1 MKRLKL
7 TVCLLFVCL
16 GIGFELSR
24 NWTASGQTTS
34 LTAPTGF
41 SATDNLYNS
50 KVGLYWDAVRGA
62 NFYRIFRSQVNDPA
76 GAVDIGGT
84 PANSF
89 FDLNAPQGQQF
100 FYWVRAENGA
110 NTSGFSLSDAGVR
123 AIGQQQG
130 PVPPLEPPPVP
141 PGNPVTAAK
150 TYLGKVL
157 FWDEQLSSTRTVSC
171 GSCHHS
177 GNGGTD
183 PRSATSPA
191 LSTNAGPDQLFNTA
205 DDITGSAG
213 VPANN
218 ADGTYTSSSFGFNDQ
233 VTGRKSVSYIN
244 AGYAPVL
251 FWDGRATGLF
261 RDPITNA
268 TVLNA
273 GGALESQ
280 VLGPPV
286 SDVEMSHAGRSW
298 TDIAA
303 RMADAKPLV
312 LSPSIPPALDTW
324 IGGRSYP
331 ELFQEAFGTP
341 EVTPV
346 RIAMAIAT
354 FERSLYSDQAPVD
367 LDAAGITAL
376 TAQEQRGR
384 NIFATNGCNVCHA
397 GNQFTDNSFR
407 YIGVRPQNDDTGRFQ
422 VTGNNNDRGEF
433 RVPSLRNVEL
443 RKSFFHNG
451 RFTTLEDVVAFYNR
465 GGDFN
470 APNKPGIIRPLGLNA
485 NQRADLVAFLKRP
498 LTDPRVATES
508 ERFDR
513 PMLYMESS
521 RVPQVTGVGRAGS
534 GAITPQIRSISP
546 PLVGNPNFT
555 VSLAGALGNAQ
566 ATLVI
571 SETDPDVGS
580 AIPSTGSLA
589 RVVTNTQNTGSGNGW
604 ASVSIPIPNST
615 AVAGRTYFARWY
627 VQDPTAQFGFSVS
640 PAVRFTVFG
649 TAASTPTV
657 SISGRVSTPDGVSLR
672 NAIVTLTDSSG
683 SQRRVTTSSFGI
695 FTFEEIPAGLSYTVS
710 VASKRYRF
718 APQTITPS
726 SSLQNLDF
734 VGLQ

>member
-1 MKRLKL
+1 M
-7 TVCLLFVCL
+7 T
-16 GIGFELSR
+16 R
-24 NWTASGQTTS
+24 NESVAGQVTS
-34 LTAPTGF
+34 LSAPTGL

-62 NFYRIFRSQVNDPA
+62 SFYRIFRSTSNDPA
-76 GAVDIGGT
+76 GATDVGGT

-89 FDLNAPQGQQF
+89 FDVNAPQGQQF
-100 FYWVRAENGA
+100 FYWVRAENGG
-110 NTSGFSLSDAGVR
+110 TFSSFSSSDAGVR
-123 AIGQQQG
+123 AVAQQQG

-141 PGNPVTAAK
+141 PGNPVTASK

-183 PRSATSPA
+183 PRSATS
-191 LSTNAGPDQLFNTA
+191 LVTSTNPGPDQVFNTA

-213 VPANN
+213 VPVNN
-218 ADGTYTSSSFGFNDQ
+218 VDGTYTNSSVGFNDQ

-251 FWDGRATGLF
+251 FWDGRATGVF
-261 RDPITNA
+261 RDPVTNL
-268 TVLNA
+268 TILNA

-303 RMADAKPLV
+303 RMTDAKPLV
-312 LSPSIPPALDTW
+312 LSPNIPAALNNW

-331 ELFQEAFGTP
+331 ELFQEAFGSP
-341 EVTPV
+341 EVTPA

-354 FERSLYSDQAPVD
+354 FERSLYSDQAPID
-367 LDAAGITAL
+367 LDAGGIAAL

-384 NIFATNGCNVCHA
+384 NIFTTNGCNVCHA

-407 YIGVRPQNDDTGRFQ
+407 YIGVRPQNDDTGHFQ

-451 RFTTLEDVVAFYNR
+451 RFTSLDDVVAFYNR

-485 NQRADLVAFLKRP
+485 NQRADLVAFLRRP
-498 LTDPRVATES
+498 LTDPRVAAET

-513 PMLYMESS
+513 PALYMESD
-521 RVPQVTGVGRAGS
+521 RVPQSFGSGRAGS
-534 GAITPQIRSISP
+534 SSIMPQIKAISP

-555 VSLAGALGNAQ
+555 VSLSGAIGNAP
-566 ATLVI
+566 ATLII
-571 SETDPDVGS
+571 SETDPGVDTVIPAGGS
-580 AIPSTGSLA
+580 FA
-589 RVVTNTQNTGSGNGW
+589 RITATTQNTGPGNGW
-604 ASVSIPIPNST
+604 ASVSIPIPNSSS
-615 AVAGRTYFARWY
+615 VSGKTYYARWY
-627 VQDPTAQFGFSVS
+627 VQDGGAPLGFSVT
-640 PAVRFTVFG
+640 AAAKFTVFG
-649 TAASTPTV
+649 TATATPNI
-657 SISGRVSTPDGVSLR
+657 SISGRVLTPEGTGLR
-672 NAIVTLTDSSG
+672 NATVSLTDSSG
-683 SQRRVTTSSFGI
+683 SVRRVTTSSFGI
-695 FTFEEIPAGLSYTVS
+695 YTFEDVPAGASYIAS

-718 APQTITPS
+718 APQALTPTA
-726 SSLQNLDF
+726 NLANIDF
-734 VGLQ
+734 LGLQ